1 MLKTLQ
7 GFLASPGMPQLY
19 ATRVLHATGKLWG
32 AKLLLEMALIA
43 QKKMDEA
50 GQDHFDYAFYQGK
63 VASARFFARNILPEI
78 GALAEILK
86 TGDSTALEAPE
97 SIFSA

>member
-1 MLKTLQ
+1 
-7 GFLASPGMPQLY
+7 
-19 ATRVLHATGKLWG
+19 
-32 AKLLLEMALIA
+32 
-43 QKKMDEA
+43 MDEL
-50 GQDHFDYAFYQGK
+50 GKDHFDYAFYQGK

-78 GALAEILK
+78 GALAEVLK